1 MSVQRLRPAGLPRIR
16 GYVGQ
21 GGTYRTWVHAARVFA
36 DQAGRDRFPDNS
48 IADWLRLVKRAYSL
62 TPEGRIAADYDA
74 KIAEPFAVPGGE
86 TGVDLWPA
94 LDALR
99 DIPVAIVRG
108 VNSDILSADTAAKM
122 LGHMNRATLVTI
134 DRRATPRRSKSPKR
148 PKRSTRCSPPPMP
161 GCRLEPEP
169 HAPVRMLHAHS
180 SFSLG
185 GKEARAV
192 RLMNAFGDRAEH
204 TILSG
209 MPDQL
214 GARDAIDS
222 DIAARFPADAPSLQG
237 KPGLKRYLALA
248 EYMRGFDLV
257 LTYNWGA
264 MDAVMAHRLLR
275 GVKGLPPL
283 VHHED
288 GFNED
293 ESVRRN
299 WKRNLFRRLALRTAS
314 AVVVPSQTLARI
326 ARGEWNVAD
335 RLAIIAN
342 GIDVAAYAGEPSVP
356 IARLDKAEGDVVI
369 GTVAGLRKV
378 KDLPRLVETV
388 GRLGT
393 TSGSRSSV
401 KARNAPRLQRKRSL
415 AAWAIVS

>member
-1 MSVQRLRPAGLPRIR
+1 
-16 GYVGQ
+16 
-21 GGTYRTWVHAARVFA
+21 
-36 DQAGRDRFPDNS
+36 
-48 IADWLRLVKRAYSL
+48 
-62 TPEGRIAADYDA
+62 
-74 KIAEPFAVPGGE
+74 
-86 TGVDLWPA
+86 
-94 LDALR
+94 
-99 DIPVAIVRG
+99 
-108 VNSDILSADTAAKM
+108 
-122 LGHMNRATLVTI
+122 
-134 DRRATPRRSKSPKR
+134 
-148 PKRSTRCSPPPMP
+148 MP
-161 GCRLEPEP
+161 S
-169 HAPVRMLHAHS
+169 APVRILHAHS

-222 DIAARFPADAPSLQG
+222 DIAARFPTDAPSLQG

-264 MDAVMAHRLLR
+264 MDVVMAHRLLR

-356 IARLDKAEGDVVI
+356 IAGLDKAKGDVVI

-393 TSGSRSSV
+393 
-401 KARNAPRLQRKRSL
+401 NIRL
-415 AAWAIVS
+415 AIVGEGPERAAIAAQAVACGLGDRFVMPGFMTQPHRWIGHFDILALSSLSEQAPIAVIEAMAAGLPVASLDVGDIAAMVAPENLPFIAGDETAFRRALDHLVSDASLRRSVGEANRRRAAELFDERAMISAYSALYGGFLGKATGLDATERRVQT